1 METIYPDIPRICTA
15 MAEWIMCFAYVSFLP
30 KRYTGRK
37 NILFCIIALL
47 LQIFILVS
55 TANMPLEYWILCM
68 ILAAGC
74 MFAFIYMCC
83 ELTTGQ
89 ALYCCAI
96 AFILAE
102 FIASLEW
109 QLYIYLLKWDLQ
121 FPGENLILL
130 AIIYIGMFWA
140 VFYLEVA
147 LLTKEF
153 LQELSVWELIST
165 VALVMM
171 TFAFS
176 NINFLVAD
184 QPFNNAV
191 RLNIFEM
198 RTLIDFSG
206 IAVLYAFQSRVSE
219 YISKKEME
227 SIQTMLKSQYDQYRS
242 YQDSMEFIRIQR
254 HDLKHHI
261 ALLRAETDLQKRE
274 EWLATLEYELDSNNF
289 VDPTGNRVLD
299 VILSAKGQLMKKQKI
314 HFTCVADGALLD
326 SIHVTDICTVIGNAL
341 DNAIESVLM
350 VENSEK
356 RMIHLSLTQKND
368 FIFIQIRNYCEK
380 EPVWKGKELLTTKK
394 DKKNHGYGIKSIR
407 YSIEKYGGN
416 ITTAYKD
423 NWFELCILI
432 PMQKE
437 DEH

>member
-1 METIYPDIPRICTA
+1 
-15 MAEWIMCFAYVSFLP
+15 
-30 KRYTGRK
+30 
-37 NILFCIIALL
+37 
-47 LQIFILVS
+47 
-55 TANMPLEYWILCM
+55 
-68 ILAAGC
+68 

-89 ALYCCAI
+89 VLYCCAI

-109 QLYIYLLKWDLQ
+109 QLYIYLLKWNLQ

-140 VFYLEVA
+140 VFCLEVA

-165 VALVMM
+165 VALVIM

-227 SIQTMLKSQYDQYRS
+227 SIQTILKSQYDQYRS
-242 YQDSMEFIRIQR
+242 YQDSMEFIQIQR

-274 EWLATLEYELDSNNF
+274 EKSWLRN
-289 VDPTGNRVLD
+289 
-299 VILSAKGQLMKKQKI
+299 KKYSVFHRKI
-314 HFTCVADGALLD
+314 WRKHY
-326 SIHVTDICTVIGNAL
+326 
-341 DNAIESVLM
+341 
-350 VENSEK
+350 
-356 RMIHLSLTQKND
+356 
-368 FIFIQIRNYCEK
+368 YC
-380 EPVWKGKELLTTKK
+380 L
-394 DKKNHGYGIKSIR
+394 
-407 YSIEKYGGN
+407 
-416 ITTAYKD
+416 
-423 NWFELCILI
+423 
-432 PMQKE
+432 
-437 DEH
+437 